1 MKTSTVKNLLRATLL
16 AGLACA
22 LPSLAAQDNVGLGNG
37 SDGAAV
43 VSGPQTVINA
53 YARVTRGLTP
63 GATAIEVDDAKG
75 FGPDDLV
82 MVLQTTGSNAASLAA
97 PVETLS
103 VPLDDN
109 GVGRWELA
117 RLQKDAVD
125 GTTLRLTAPLVH
137 AYLGQ
142 YTQVIRVP
150 EYTSLT
156 IQPGAS
162 LVPEAWNGSTGGV
175 LAFLAQGTLS
185 IASRPTLAAS
195 DTDVAIN
202 AVGRGF
208 QGGLGTPD
216 SSGALFCSELE
227 RTSPGGA
234 QKGEGITAL
243 RFGKAQTGRGRVAN
257 AGGGGV
263 CVKSGGGG
271 GGNGGLGGNGGNSYA
286 DEGGPGGGNRPV
298 GGQGG
303 AKLTFTPDFPGD
315 RLLMGGGGG
324 VGHFTRDSGSGMKG
338 GSGGG
343 IIFIRANAL
352 VGAGL
357 IQANGAPGSGS
368 SYADSG
374 SGGGAGGTLYLR
386 IAGQAECSA
395 PQAQGGKGGDAASRS
410 GPGGGGAGGRIIL
423 QKGWG
428 GCDVDDL
435 SVSGVN
441 PGTQPDPADPSYGA
455 TRGGN
460 GTVTVLKGGF
470 SAQELPVP
478 VVVTPGEGA
487 HLNTPTP
494 TYSGTLN
501 DPSAPSAGT
510 QVEVYVD
517 DRPVGRT
524 IVDPDGSW
532 SLHPTGPDDALSPG
546 PHTVHAVLV
555 NPDQGVASAPSSPQT
570 FTVDTSAPQ
579 VSVKTPA
586 EGSTTRDSTPDY
598 TGTVSDDGPGPL
610 EVTIRVDDGPPA
622 AATVTDTTWSY
633 TPGEPLAPGSHT
645 VTVTVTDEA
654 GNTSTDST
662 TFTVEPSQGTPPDAS
677 GASSQAEVDRDFLG
691 GGCASAGGAPAALAM
706 VGAVFSA
713 LVARR
718 RRR

>member
-1 MKTSTVKNLLRATLL
+1 MA
-16 AGLACA
+16 
-22 LPSLAAQDNVGLGNG
+22 D
-37 SDGAAV
+37 
-43 VSGPQTVINA
+43 
-53 YARVTRGLTP
+53 
-63 GATAIEVDDAKG
+63 
-75 FGPDDLV
+75 
-82 MVLQTTGSNAASLAA
+82 
-97 PVETLS
+97 
-103 VPLDDN
+103 
-109 GVGRWELA
+109 
-117 RLQKDAVD
+117 
-125 GTTLRLTAPLVH
+125 
-137 AYLGQ
+137 
-142 YTQVIRVP
+142 
-150 EYTSLT
+150 
-156 IQPGAS
+156 
-162 LVPEAWNGSTGGV
+162 
-175 LAFLAQGTLS
+175 
-185 IASRPTLAAS
+185 
-195 DTDVAIN
+195 
-202 AVGRGF
+202 
-208 QGGLGTPD
+208 
-216 SSGALFCSELE
+216 
-227 RTSPGGA
+227 
-234 QKGEGITAL
+234 
-243 RFGKAQTGRGRVAN
+243 

-263 CVKSGGGG
+263 CVKAGGGG
-271 GGNGGLGGNGGNSYA
+271 GGNGGLGGN
-286 DEGGPGGGNRPV
+286 
-298 GGQGG
+298 
-303 AKLTFTPDFPGD
+303 
-315 RLLMGGGGG
+315 
-324 VGHFTRDSGSGMKG
+324 
-338 GSGGG
+338 
-343 IIFIRANAL
+343 
-352 VGAGL
+352 
-357 IQANGAPGSGS
+357 
-368 SYADSG
+368 
-374 SGGGAGGTLYLR
+374 
-386 IAGQAECSA
+386 
-395 PQAQGGKGGDAASRS
+395 GGKGGDAASRS

-460 GTVTVLKGGF
+460 GIVTVLKGGF

-478 VVVTPGEGA
+478 VVVTPGEGS

-555 NPDQGVASAPSSPQT
+555 DPGQGVASAPSSPQT

-586 EGSTTRDSTPDY
+586 EGSATRDSTPDY

-622 AATVTDTTWSY
+622 AA
-633 TPGEPLAPGSHT
+633 T

-706 VGAVFSA
+706 MGAVFSA
-713 LVARR
+713 LLARR